1 PLRYRTSLTS
11 DGSYPGACSHPSQTS
26 FAFKNT
32 ALYDKLRL
40 SMVSYDA
47 MTRISSPTGAKYPVI
62 RVGSAGTCADKSGPH
77 NSAEAFDLTH
87 IRCTSASSAN
97 YFDARWSWTGNDF
110 HKMRYL
116 SVVAHLRRSFGY
128 IMTVWSDSDGSHWNH
143 IHIDNY
149 YRPFGLLMSGSS
161 SW

>member
-1 PLRYRTSLTS
+1 
-11 DGSYPGACSHPSQTS
+11 
-26 FAFKNT
+26 
-32 ALYDKLRL
+32 
-40 SMVSYDA
+40 
-47 MTRISSPTGAKYPVI
+47 
-62 RVGSAGTCADKSGPH
+62 
-77 NSAEAFDLTH
+77 
-87 IRCTSASSAN
+87 TSASSAN
-97 YFDARWSWTGNDF
+97 YFDARWSWTGNNF

-161 SW
+161 SWAKHSDTTLVQNACNLLNGESLVVDGVWGS